1 MDKTAEVIRRAEDFD
16 AGRAQVERAVLA
28 VLYLDRSARAGRGLM
43 ESQMAAQA
51 DLAADD
57 VRLALDVL
65 AEQGQVEAIGVYWHI
80 TARGV
85 LAFRK
90 GSAHG

>member
-1 MDKTAEVIRRAEDFD
+1 MDKTAEAIRRAEDFD
-16 AGRAQVERAVLA
+16 HGRALCERAVLA
-28 VLYLDRSARAGRGLM
+28 VLYLDRPARAGRGLT
-43 ESQMAAQA
+43 EAQIAAQA
-51 DLAADD
+51 DLAGDD

-65 AEQGQVEAIGVYWHI
+65 AEQAQVEAIGVYWRI

-90 GSAHG
+90 EAAHG

>member
-1 MDKTAEVIRRAEDFD
+1 MNKTVEIIRRAEDFD
-16 AGRAQVERAVLA
+16 RGRAVCERAVLA
-28 VLYLDRSARAGRGLM
+28 VLYLDRSACAGRGLM
-43 ESQMAAQA
+43 ESQIATQA

-65 AEQGQVEAIGVYWHI
+65 TEQGQVEAIGVYWRI

-90 GSAHG
+90 EAAHG